1 MVSDNRNV
9 ANDNKDSMIYVR
21 VTARDLEVIKQVAHL
36 RFLNKALGMNE
47 DNLSEYIRSLVKK
60 DTNTVIEEIKSRRRV

>member
-21 VTARDLEVIKQVAHL
+21 VTARDLEVIKHVAHL
-36 RFLNKALGMNE
+36 RFLNKALGMGE

-60 DTNTVIEEIKSRRRV
+60 DTNAVIEEIKSRRRT

>member
-1 MVSDNRNV
+1 MVSDNRGV
-9 ANDNKDSMIYVR
+9 ASDNKDSMIYVR

-36 RFLNKALGMNE
+36 RFLNKALSMNE